1 MNLSNWTEI
10 LGQVPFVAV
19 TDSKSLYDT
28 LSKLGNAGS
37 RIEDKRTAIDV
48 TLLKGDMSSTRG
60 QVRWVPGE
68 YMPADSLTK
77 RMNSEMLKRIM
88 RFGKWSL
95 SRDGCIALRNQQL
108 LMLQWG

>member
-1 MNLSNWTEI
+1 MNFSNWAEI
-10 LGQVPFVAV
+10 LGQVPFVAI

-28 LSKLGNAGS
+28 LVKLGNAGS

-48 TLLKGDMSSTRG
+48 TLLRSDMSSTQG

-68 YMPADSLTK
+68 YMIADSLTK
-77 RMNSEMLKRIM
+77 RMSSETLKRLM

-95 SRDGCIALRNQQL
+95 TKEGCIELRRHQL
-108 LMLQWG
+108 LMLDGF